1 MKNTK
6 KIALAAMSLVAAGVA
21 AAGATGTFA
30 WFAVNNT
37 VNVTG
42 MTFSTKVSSNLLIAE
57 ENLEANYISALGQAR
72 DARLE
77 PVSSVNGLDGSFFYT
92 AKGAADGHSVDTT
105 FHAYSEAEVKEGEP
119 AVTVNADPSSGAGKQ
134 FYDKNFQEAFGIEA
148 PITASNVIYG
158 YVDYTFYLKALSTE
172 DNSKLA
178 LTKLNML
185 YDSDAN
191 DTPEAVLGAN
201 DLAWRVAVIKNS
213 TAVSANV
220 AYTGDVQNVSLLSKG
235 RAVTDYQT
243 EGKAVKAGDTTT
255 ASGTLVNFN
264 TAAVIDGD
272 IDKGVTRYYYVTL
285 RLWLEGEDKNC
296 TNEKYLELTNK
307 YSLDAEFSLGT
318 TAAGVTAIGSV
329 AA

>member
-42 MTFSTKVSSNLLIAE
+42 MTFQTKVSSNLLIAGT
-57 ENLEANYISALGQAR
+57 NAEANYISALNQAR
-72 DARLE
+72 EARLE
-77 PVSSVNGLDGSFFYT
+77 PVSSANGLDGSFFYT

-105 FHAYSEAEVKEGEP
+105 FHAYSEAT
-119 AVTVNADPSSGAGKQ
+119 ALANDGAGKSN
-134 FYDKNFQEAFGIEA
+134 YDADFQTAFGISGA
-148 PITASNVIYG
+148 ITTSNVIYG

-178 LTKLNML
+178 LSSLNML
-185 YDSDAN
+185 YDADN
-191 DTPEAVLGAN
+191 DPETAPVALGEN
-201 DLAWRVAVIKNS
+201 DLAWRVAVIKN
-213 TAVSANV
+213 TAAVAANT
-220 AYTGDVQNVSLLSKG
+220 AYTGTVENVSLLSKG
-235 RAVTDYQT
+235 RVAANYQT
-243 EGKAVKAGDTTT
+243 SGMAVKSGDTTT
-255 ASGTLVNFN
+255 ASGALVNFN
-264 TAAVIDGD
+264 AAAVIDGD

-307 YSLDAEFSLGT
+307 YSLAAEFTLGT
-318 TAAGVTAIGSV
+318 DAAGVTAIGSV

>member
-42 MTFSTKVSSNLLIAE
+42 MTFSTKVSSNLLIAGT
-57 ENLEANYISALGQAR
+57 NAEANYISALNQAR
-72 DARLE
+72 EARLE
-77 PVSSVNGLDGSFFYT
+77 PVSSINGLDGSFFYT

-105 FHAYSEAEVKEGEP
+105 FHAYSEAPHGEP
-119 AVTVNADPSSGAGKQ
+119 VDNELTNAGAGKTN
-134 FYDKNFQEAFGIEA
+134 YDAAFQAAFGIAA
-148 PITASNVIYG
+148 PITTSNVIYG

-178 LTKLNML
+178 LTNLNML
-185 YDSDAN
+185 YDDDNNAE
-191 DTPEAVLGAN
+191 TAPVALGAN

-213 TAVSANV
+213 AAVSANT
-220 AYTGDVQNVSLLSKG
+220 AYTGAVENVSLLSKG
-235 RAVTDYQT
+235 RVATDYQT
-243 EGKAVKAGDTTT
+243 SGMAVKSGDTTT
-255 ASGTLVNFN
+255 ASGALVNFN

-318 TAAGVTAIGSV
+318 AAAGVTAIGSV